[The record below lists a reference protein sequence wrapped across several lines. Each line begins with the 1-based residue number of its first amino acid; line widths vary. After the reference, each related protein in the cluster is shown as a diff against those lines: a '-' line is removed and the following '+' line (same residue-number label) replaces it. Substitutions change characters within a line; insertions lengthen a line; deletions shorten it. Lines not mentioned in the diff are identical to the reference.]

1 MAKEAVV
8 EEEIQKK
15 PPSDPPADEGLPA
28 WMATFADMVTLLLCF
43 FVLLLSFA
51 EQSEEKYRDALGSL
65 KGAFGAKE
73 LRAVSDD
80 MAQFNTSPAANEIA
94 SQMSHDERLLLGVI
108 MRIKSLMDNEDE
120 DVKEGTGVTAD
131 RDGVVFSAKS
141 STMFAPGTA
150 DLSPKAKYVLDNVIR
165 VLKDYKLNLVV
176 RGHTD
181 DRPISTRR
189 FPSNWE
195 LSAARAAAA
204 LDYIVNKGDI
214 EISRAKAVG
223 YADTRPAVPND
234 SQENR
239 LKNQR
244 VEFYLHMPQ
253 RDAW

>member
-1 MAKEAVV
+1 MADKAAEEVV
-8 EEEIQKK
+8 RRK
-15 PPSDPPADEGLPA
+15 PPDDPGGDEGLPA

-51 EQSEEKYRDALGSL
+51 EQSEEKYRDALGSI
-65 KGAFGAKE
+65 KGAFGVKE
-73 LRAVSDD
+73 VRAISEQMALFNTTSEATKD
-80 MAQFNTSPAANEIA
+80 MASKI
-94 SQMSHDERLLLGVI
+94 SHDERLLLGVV
-108 MRIKSLMDNEDE
+108 MRIKSLLEST
-120 DVKEGTGVTAD
+120 DVELKEGAGVTAD
-131 RDGVVFSAKS
+131 RDGVVFSANS
-141 STMFAPGTA
+141 SAMFEPGSA
-150 DLSPKAKYVLDNVIR
+150 ELRPRAHEILDNVVK

-181 DRPISTRR
+181 NRPISTKK

-195 LSAARAAAA
+195 LSAARAAVA
-204 LDYIVNKGDI
+204 LDYILRKGDI

-234 SQENR
+234 TDEDR
-239 LKNQR
+239 RKNQR

>member
-1 MAKEAVV
+1 MADKAAEEVV
-8 EEEIQKK
+8 RRK
-15 PPSDPPADEGLPA
+15 PASEPPGDEGLPA

-51 EQSEEKYRDALGSL
+51 EQSEEKYRDALGSI
-65 KGAFGAKE
+65 KGAFGVKE
-73 LRAVSDD
+73 VRAISDQ
-80 MAQFNTSPAANEIA
+80 MALFNTSSEATKDMA
-94 SQMSHDERLLLGVI
+94 SQISHDDRLLLGVI
-108 MRIKSLMDNEDE
+108 MRIKSLIENTDNDL
-120 DVKEGTGVTAD
+120 KEGAGVTAD
-131 RDGVVFSAKS
+131 RDGVVFSANS
-141 STMFAPGTA
+141 SAMFKPGTA
-150 DLSPKAKYVLDNVIR
+150 ELEPRAHEILDSVIK

-181 DRPISTRR
+181 DRPISTKQ

-195 LSAARAAAA
+195 LSAARAAVA
-204 LDYIVNKGDI
+204 LDYILQKGGI

-234 SQENR
+234 SEENR
-239 LKNQR
+239 KKNQR

>member
-1 MAKEAVV
+1 MAEKV
-8 EEEIQKK
+8 EELVQRK
-15 PPSDPPADEGLPA
+15 PPEEPPGDEGLPA

-73 LRAVSDD
+73 IRAVSKD
-80 MAQFNTSPAANEIA
+80 MALFNTSPAAKELAARI
-94 SQMSHDERLLLGVI
+94 SHDERLLLGVV
-108 MRIKSLMDNEDE
+108 MRIKSLLEDE
-120 DVKEGTGVTAD
+120 PDEVKEGTGVAAD
-131 RDGVVFSAKS
+131 RDGVVFSANS
-141 STMFAPGTA
+141 ASLFTTGSA
-150 DLSPKAKYVLDNVIR
+150 DLTPESSRILDKVIE

-181 DRPISTRR
+181 DRVISTKQY
-189 FPSNWE
+189 PSNWE
-195 LSAARAAAA
+195 LSAARAAVA
-204 LDYIVNKGDI
+204 LDYILDKGGI

-234 SQENR
+234 SNENR
-239 LKNQR
+239 VKNQR

>member
-1 MAKEAVV
+1 MA
-8 EEEIQKK
+8 EEIRKEVTRK
-15 PPSDPPADEGLPA
+15 PSDQKLKDEGLPP

-65 KGAFGAKE
+65 KGAFGVKE
-73 LRAVSDD
+73 VRAVSQD
-80 MAQFNTSPAANEIA
+80 MSLFNTSSAAKDLVSNI
-94 SQMSHDERLLLGVI
+94 SHDERLLLGVV
-108 MRIKSLMDNEDE
+108 MRIKSLLEQEDE
-120 DVKEGTGVTAD
+120 ELKEGTGVTAD
-131 RDGVVFSAKS
+131 RDGVIFSANS
-141 STMFAPGTA
+141 STVFKSGSAELTPE
-150 DLSPKAKYVLDNVIR
+150 SSKILDKVIK

-181 DRPISTRR
+181 DRPISTKKY
-189 FPSNWE
+189 PSNWE
-195 LSAARAAAA
+195 LSAARSAVA
-204 LDYIVNKGDI
+204 LDYILEKGKI

-234 SQENR
+234 SDENR
-239 LKNQR
+239 IKNQR

>member
-1 MAKEAVV
+1 MAEQA
-8 EEEIQKK
+8 EEVTRKK
-15 PPSDPPADEGLPA
+15 PEEPVGDEGLPP

-51 EQSEEKYRDALGSL
+51 EQSEEKYRDALGSI
-65 KGAFGAKE
+65 KGAFGVKE

-80 MAQFNTSPAANEIA
+80 IAQFNTSKAAKEMSSKI
-94 SQMSHDERLLLGVI
+94 SHDERILLGVI
-108 MRIKSLMDNEDE
+108 MRIKSLLEDE
-120 DVKEGTGVTAD
+120 DIKLKEGTGVTAD
-131 RDGVVFSAKS
+131 RDGVVFSANS
-141 STMFAPGTA
+141 ASMFEPGSA
-150 DLSPKAKYVLDNVIR
+150 DLAPSARNILDKVIK

-181 DRPISTRR
+181 DRPVSTRK

-195 LSAARAAAA
+195 LSAARAAVA
-204 LDYIVNKGDI
+204 LNYILDKGGI
-214 EISRAKAVG
+214 EVSRAKAVG

-234 SQENR
+234 SEENR
-239 LKNQR
+239 KKNQR

>member
-1 MAKEAVV
+1 MAEQA
-8 EEEIQKK
+8 EEQVQRK
-15 PPSDPPADEGLPA
+15 PPEEPQGDEGLPA

-51 EQSEEKYRDALGSL
+51 EQSEQKYRDALGSI
-65 KGAFGAKE
+65 KGAFGVKE

-80 MAQFNTSPAANEIA
+80 MAEFNTSKTAKEMAAKI
-94 SQMSHDERLLLGVI
+94 SHDERLLLGVI
-108 MRIKSLMDNEDE
+108 MRIKSLLEDQDLE
-120 DVKEGTGVTAD
+120 IKEGTGVTAD
-131 RDGVVFSAKS
+131 RDGVIFSANS
-141 STMFAPGTA
+141 SSMFKPGTA
-150 DLSPKAKYVLDNVIR
+150 ELTGNADKILDNVIK

-181 DRPISTRR
+181 DRPISTRK

-195 LSAARAAAA
+195 LSAARAAVA
-204 LDYIVNKGDI
+204 LDYIVNKGGI

-223 YADTRPAVPND
+223 YADTRPSAPND
-234 SQENR
+234 TPENR
-239 LKNQR
+239 KKNQR

>member
-1 MAKEAVV
+1 MAEQV
-8 EEEIQKK
+8 EEIRRKAPEE
-15 PPSDPPADEGLPA
+15 PPGDEGLPA

-65 KGAFGAKE
+65 KGAFGVNE
-73 LRAVSDD
+73 LRAVSNE
-80 MAQFNTSPAANEIA
+80 MAQFNTSKSAKDLAAKI
-94 SQMSHDERLLLGVI
+94 SHDERLLLGVV
-108 MRIKSLMDNEDE
+108 MRIKSLLEDE
-120 DVKEGTGVTAD
+120 DVELREGTGVAAD
-131 RDGVVFSAKS
+131 RDGVIFSANSLSVYK
-141 STMFAPGTA
+141 PGTA
-150 DLSPKAKYVLDNVIR
+150 ELTDGAEKILDNVVK

-181 DRPISTRR
+181 DRPIATRK

-195 LSAARAAAA
+195 LSAARAAVA
-204 LDYIVNKGDI
+204 LDYIINKGGI

-234 SQENR
+234 SDENR
-239 LKNQR
+239 TKNQR